1 MMQNKSNGGDGT
13 VNKKLRTII
22 LLALSLTLILGI
34 AGISSALGS
43 HFIELSVEPVDS
55 GTIERVDHE
64 NGLIELTAI
73 PNPGWRFDHWTYDPQ
88 YELQLYSLSSES
100 EDALINVNEPNVFFE
115 YPADVYGIYFTAH
128 FERHQ
133 IPQDNTYTVSYH
145 PNGGTGAVPIDMN
158 RYYPGEQAM
167 LKSGAGLTMPGK
179 VFAGWSLTG
188 NEPIQMIPYTM
199 GRSDVTFFAV
209 WQPLTVP
216 KTGDAPNALGVLL
229 LVSGAALAALAVL
242 RKRAESR

>member
-1 MMQNKSNGGDGT
+1 MMQSKSNEGDE
-13 VNKKLRTII
+13 VMNKKLGTII
-22 LLALSLTLILGI
+22 LLALSLTLILGVS
-34 AGISSALGS
+34 GISSALGS
-43 HFIELSVEPVDS
+43 HFVELSVVPEGS
-55 GTIERVDHE
+55 GSIERVDHE
-64 NGLIELTAI
+64 NGLIEFTAI

-100 EDALINVNEPNVFFE
+100 EDSLIDVNESNVSFE

-128 FERHQ
+128 FERLPV
-133 IPQDNTYTVSYH
+133 PQDSTYTVSYH
-145 PNGGTGAVPIDMN
+145 PNGGMGAVPIDMN

-188 NEPIQMIPYTM
+188 SEPIQMIPYTM

-216 KTGDAPNALGVLL
+216 KTGGKQSSLGVLL
-229 LVSGAALAALAVL
+229 LVSGAALAVLAIL